1 MNYNNGVFSI
11 DVPVSENSTQL
22 EFKFIINGSDWVV
35 ANGANTQGSGVYEN
49 NIFTYGNAAFA
60 TTQTSKT
67 GKPNKITELVKN
79 ISNWIKSL

>member
-1 MNYNNGVFSI
+1 MEVI
-11 DVPVSENSTQL
+11 
-22 EFKFIINGSDWVV
+22 
-35 ANGANTQGSGVYEN
+35 GANTQGSGVYEN